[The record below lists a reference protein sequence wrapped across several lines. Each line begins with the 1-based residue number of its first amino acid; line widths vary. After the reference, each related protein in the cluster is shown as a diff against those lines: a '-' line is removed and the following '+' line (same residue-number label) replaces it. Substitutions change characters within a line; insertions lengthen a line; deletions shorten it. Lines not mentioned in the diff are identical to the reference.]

1 VEQLST
7 VHMQREQWRRGA
19 EEEKG
24 READLRG
31 DSRWQNAAAGG
42 SGGGG
47 CSVSNQRFL
56 LFSPMFICVSSSFAS
71 VLPLF
76 YFFFYSCR

>member
-1 VEQLST
+1 
-7 VHMQREQWRRGA
+7 MQREQWRRGA
-19 EEEKG
+19 EEEEG
-24 READLRG
+24 RKEGQGSRPGG

-42 SGGGG
+42 G
-47 CSVSNQRFL
+47 CGVSNQRFL

-71 VLPLF
+71 VLPLL